1 MSVNYLKMS
10 KKRLYIIILAFCVS
24 TSTMLAQKALR
35 FSSKE
40 TVASA
45 DFKPFDYS
53 QFFNHLDVAATLG
66 TTGIGVDVATPVGEY
81 VQLRAGFSYMP
92 RFETTTSFRVQV
104 GDKLDKKWDENG
116 NRLQTKFDKL
126 AGYLKS
132 AVGYEVDDEVDMI
145 CKPTFYNFKV
155 MADVFPFSDKRWHV
169 TAGFFVGP
177 SEIARAYN
185 TTEEMPTLLSVG
197 IWNNLYDK
205 AYNFEPIYDSYY
217 IDPAIEQKLLDNGRM
232 AFHAGDFVDN
242 YVDSKGINHKK
253 GDPYMM
259 EPEEKSG
266 MVKAYVRTNRFKPYV
281 GGGFSGAITKDKLT
295 QISIDAGLMFWGGTP
310 SVITHEGVDLTHD
323 VENIS
328 GKLGRYVDTA
338 KFFKVF
344 PVLEVRIS
352 RRIF

>member
-1 MSVNYLKMS
+1 MSVNYFKMS

-40 TVASA
+40 TVAAA

-81 VQLRAGFSYMP
+81 VQLRAGFSFMP
-92 RFETTTSFRVQV
+92 RFESNTSFRVQV

-126 AGYLKS
+126 SGYLKS
-132 AVGYEVDDEVDMI
+132 IVGYDVDDEVEMI

-155 MADVFPFSDKRWHV
+155 MADVFPFPDKRWHV
-169 TAGFFVGP
+169 TLGVYAGP

-185 TTEEMPTLLSVG
+185 ATEEMPALLSVG
-197 IWNNLYDK
+197 IWNTMYDK
-205 AYNFEPIYDSYY
+205 AINFEPIYDGYY
-217 IDPAIEQKLLDNGRM
+217 MDPALEKKFLDNGRM
-232 AFHAGDFVDN
+232 AFHAGDYLSDGN
-242 YVDSKGINHKK
+242 GHKK

-259 EPEEKSG
+259 VPEETTG

-295 QISIDAGLMFWGGTP
+295 QVSVDAGLMFWGGTP

-323 VENIS
+323 VENVT
-328 GKLGRYVDTA
+328 GKLGRYVDAA